1 MKQFM
6 KNYSLGALACMVMG
20 IALIIDPHIITD
32 VLNTAVGVI
41 LIAWAAFGLV
51 NFLISRTSDRKE
63 KLSIFSLFSNL
74 IILAA
79 GIFVFVNT
87 DLLEKIVMLALGF
100 YLLFTGL
107 PKVFTAF
114 KIKKSSPDRW
124 LLPLITSLASTVL
137 GAVIIIAPTTVSG
150 NFMRFAGFILAA
162 AGIVC
167 FISGLSTAKYLKQVS
182 EDIKYK
188 KGKMKDNRDTYAED
202 KANAVDVDAD

>member
-20 IALIIDPHIITD
+20 IALIINPHIITD

-51 NFLISRTSDRKE
+51 NFLISRSSDRKE
-63 KLSIFSLFSNL
+63 KLGIFSLFSNL

-137 GAVIIIAPTTVSG
+137 GVVIIAAPTTVSG
-150 NFMRFAGFILAA
+150 NFMRFAGFILTA
-162 AGIVC
+162 AGIIS

-188 KGKMKDNRDTYAED
+188 KGKMKDNKDTYAED